1 MDYFKLQKFI
11 NTESFRDFKE
21 LIERTI
27 DEDLLYLVKSDTID
41 KETIDQINAYNLVNE
56 LIERTISKIETNLEE
71 QSDGWKSF
79 RGFK

>member
-71 QSDGWKSF
+71 QSDG
-79 RGFK
+79 